1 MLHRL
6 CRRVA
11 AKGRVAVQ
19 DGVELFDQPAKSRLS
34 ARKDFECLR
43 PLGEIMAFKQSPSDN
58 SLVALE
64 QRQRHQEV
72 LCGDRLVT
80 FGKPLEKDERPV
92 WPLIQKRRRCG
103 ECQEDP
109 VAGTRLDRRFGQ
121 RQEAGISVGIAESG
135 GEPLDPC
142 VGRAWQIE
150 RKRRLGGCGHE
161 AIGSSDRIAE
171 SAPIRRRLAVRA
183 AGSRY
188 GCLLW
193 PSGD

>member
-1 MLHRL
+1 QRWSYRLDLVGDGRRGRPARSLRRPRWPRRLGLAPMLHRL

-11 AKGRVAVQ
+11 AEGRVAVQ

-92 WPLIQKRRRCG
+92 WPLIQK
-103 ECQEDP
+103 
-109 VAGTRLDRRFGQ
+109 
-121 RQEAGISVGIAESG
+121 
-135 GEPLDPC
+135 
-142 VGRAWQIE
+142 
-150 RKRRLGGCGHE
+150 
-161 AIGSSDRIAE
+161 
-171 SAPIRRRLAVRA
+171 
-183 AGSRY
+183 
-188 GCLLW
+188 
-193 PSGD
+193 